1 MSTAAILVYGEVL
14 YDHFPDGRRVLGG
27 APFNVAWHLQA
38 FGLAPR
44 FISRVGADTEGE
56 EVLAAMRDWG
66 MDTRFVQVDPRRPT
80 GRVSV
85 HIVGTEPSYEIVP
98 DCAYDAIEP
107 PGTELPDVALLYHGS
122 LALRSAASRSALD
135 ALLRATSP
143 ARIFLD
149 VNLRT
154 PWWEAAAVHALIR
167 RADWLKLNRE
177 ELDTLYP
184 EHTDSPVQDS
194 AFLAENS
201 LQGLVLTFGSR
212 GAHAITAAGE
222 NCQVRPAQTVELV
235 DTVGA
240 GDAFAA
246 VMILGLSRGW
256 PLARTL
262 ERAQQ
267 FASRIVGRRGA
278 TVHERD
284 FYRPLLDDWETPA
297 TGDEQNHV

>member
-1 MSTAAILVYGEVL
+1 MNPAAICVFGEVL
-14 YDHFPDGRRVLGG
+14 FDHFPDGRRVLGG

-44 FISRVGADTEGE
+44 FVSRVGADAEGE
-56 EVLAAMRDWG
+56 AVLAAMRDWG
-66 MDTRFVQVDPRRPT
+66 MDTRFVQVDPQRPT

-85 HIVGTEPSYEIVP
+85 RIAGNEPSYDIVA

-107 PGTELPDVALLYHGS
+107 PGANLPAAGLLYHGS
-122 LALRSAASRSALD
+122 LALRSAVSRAALD
-135 ALLRATSP
+135 TLLRATPP

-149 VNLRT
+149 VNLRA
-154 PWWEAAAVHALIR
+154 PWWETESIR
-167 RADWLKLNRE
+167 AMIHRADWLKLNRD

-184 EHTDSPVQDS
+184 GHSDNRAQASR
-194 AFLAENS
+194 FLAENG
-201 LQGLVLTFGSR
+201 LQGLVLTFGAG
-212 GAHAITAAGE
+212 GAHAITAGGGD
-222 NCQVRPAQTVELV
+222 CQVRPAQTVDVV

-240 GDAFAA
+240 GDAFAS
-246 VMILGLSRGW
+246 VMILGLTRDW
-256 PLARTL
+256 PLAQTL

-284 FYRPLLDDWETPA
+284 FYRPLLDAWETTA
-297 TGDEQNHV
+297 T